1 MLELGADVN
10 LKTEDGITSMHWA
23 CGLGDEPINKQIIE
37 LLLANGGNPNVK
49 SVDGVTPVHVS
60 ASWGFSNILK
70 ALVCHGGDP
79 WIEDEDG
86 NNSWDLALQK
96 NQWMVLKYLASYMEQ
111 EPVESVADT
120 SVQCIFVGH
129 REVKD
134 TSCISASANSSI
146 GSNNV
151 GFLES
156 INSALS
162 FSCSSLNNAIC
173 NPDSTTTS
181 SSSVVIVEELLHTD
195 SDKGVNLIEWH
206 YPPLLNQDTITDATL
221 NEALCSTEEKDSFMD
236 SQVLIDELKSLGTT
250 PGPITATTKNI
261 YLRQLYRLRKEQA
274 VQAPSPQRL
283 GLSKELQSLVH
294 SYPGNENDM
303 KIASQ
308 LDRLLVTHFSC
319 PDPSKPWREGLSK
332 KSFNYLLLDPRVTH
346 NLPLNESQDQSL
358 LFKRFI
364 SSIFY
369 IGKGKQVRPHE
380 HLYEATKLR
389 NRPQGFVKVIP
400 QRLN

>member
-1 MLELGADVN
+1 
-10 LKTEDGITSMHWA
+10 
-23 CGLGDEPINKQIIE
+23 
-37 LLLANGGNPNVK
+37 
-49 SVDGVTPVHVS
+49 
-60 ASWGFSNILK
+60 
-70 ALVCHGGDP
+70 
-79 WIEDEDG
+79 
-86 NNSWDLALQK
+86 
-96 NQWMVLKYLASYMEQ
+96 MEQ
-111 EPVESVADT
+111 DPIESPVAET

-134 TSCISASANSSI
+134 VSCMSASI
-146 GSNNV
+146 CSNNV

-156 INSALS
+156 NSALS

-173 NPDSTTTS
+173 NPDSSTTS
-181 SSSVVIVEELLHTD
+181 TNSVVVEEHVYTD
-195 SDKGVNLIEWH
+195 AEKGVELVEWH
-206 YPPLLNQDTITDATL
+206 YPPLVNQDSVTDATL

-236 SQVLIDELKSLGTT
+236 SQILIDELKSLGSN

-283 GLSKELQSLVH
+283 GLSKELQNLVQN
-294 SYPGNENDM
+294 YPGTENDI

-369 IGKGKQVRPHE
+369 IGKGKQIRPHE
-380 HLYEATKLR
+380 HLYEAVKLR
-389 NRPQGFVKVIP
+389 NRPQGFVKVRRYLI
-400 QRLN
+400 